1 MIDEF
6 KKALAARK
14 HPGMSDR
21 LSLPLLMRQAAPF
34 VTSPA
39 GRARLPITLYWS
51 VNSVCNLYCQMCDVG
66 TANKESNFFANLR
79 IDGKLHEIQID
90 KFKSVTD
97 EVAHAK
103 PTISIT
109 STEPL
114 MYKPLGEAVA
124 YARSKDLDVVVT
136 TGAYT
141 LPQRAEE
148 LAEARLSRLV
158 VSLDGPPE
166 VHNKIRGRKDV
177 WQRAADGIRKFREA
191 VDRRGGKAEILANH
205 TTSNLNFDSLDAFY
219 EQVTRLPIDRIN
231 FNYMNFVTGSLA
243 ERHNAEWGTK
253 YKATVNCINEF
264 TQPEAV
270 DVDVL
275 HQQVEAVKALDRDRR
290 IATFLPEFTR
300 DELRR
305 YFHSPHE
312 FMGGT
317 RCMVNWFIAEIIA
330 SGEVIPYTR
339 CYHVPFGNINEQSFV
354 DIWNGPK
361 AREWRRDLRT
371 HRRFPAC
378 TRCDMVY

>member
-6 KKALAARK
+6 KKAISARK
-14 HPGMSDR
+14 HPGMSNR
-21 LSLPLLMRQAAPF
+21 LTLPLLMKQVMPYA
-34 VTSPA
+34 TSPA

-66 TANKESNFFANLR
+66 TANKSSNFFANLR
-79 IDGKLHEIQID
+79 IDGKLHEIPLD

-114 MYKPLGEAVA
+114 MYKPLGDAVA
-124 YARSKDLDVVVT
+124 YARSRDLEVVVT
-136 TGAYT
+136 TGAYL

-158 VSLDGPPE
+158 VSIDGPPE

-177 WQRAADGIRKFREA
+177 FERAADGIRKFREA
-191 VDRRGGKAEILANH
+191 VDRRGNKAEILINH
-205 TTSNLNFDSLDAFY
+205 TISNLNFDSLDAHY
-219 EQVTRLPIDRIN
+219 EAISQLPVDRMN
-231 FNYMNFVTGSLA
+231 FTYMNYVTDSLA
-243 ERHNAEWGTK
+243 ARHNERWGSK
-253 YKATVNCINEF
+253 YAATVNCVNEY
-264 TQPEAV
+264 TQPGAV

-275 HQQVEAVKALDRDRR
+275 HRQIEAVKQLDRDRQ
-290 IATFLPEFTR
+290 IASFLPEFSR
-300 DELRR
+300 DELHK

-312 FMGGT
+312 FMGGS

-339 CYHVPFGNINEQSFV
+339 CYHVPFGNIHDQSFLE
-354 DIWNGPK
+354 IWNGPK
-361 AREWRRDLRT
+361 AREWRRDLRAE
-371 HRRFPAC
+371 RRFPAC